1 MSQNMELLGTAF
13 RVFCEHTRVMAE
25 ERKSTVDWYENCARW
40 YRQEG
45 KRCVDDAL
53 LLSDEEYDLAEEQ
66 KKLLRSMGRHAWNMA
81 TAMDNS
87 IQRVSDAKKRYAVVV
102 LSNKELR

>member
-13 RVFCEHTRVMAE
+13 RVFKKHTRVMAE
-25 ERKSTVDWYENCARW
+25 ERKNTVDWYKNCARW

-45 KRCVDDAL
+45 QRCVDDAYWL
-53 LLSDEEYDLAEEQ
+53 GDEEYDLAEEQ
-66 KKLLRSMGRHAWNMA
+66 KALLRSMGRYAWDMA
-81 TAMDNS
+81 TAMENS

>member
-1 MSQNMELLGTAF
+1 MTDYKTLGKAF
-13 RVFCEHTRVMAE
+13 SVFCKHTRVMAE
-25 ERKSTVDWYENCARW
+25 ERKSTVDWYKNCARW

-45 KRCVDDAL
+45 QRCVDDAYW
-53 LLSDEEYDLAEEQ
+53 LSDEEYALAEEQ
-66 KKLLRSMGRHAWNMA
+66 KSLLRSMGCHAWDMA
-81 TAMDNS
+81 TAMENS

>member
-1 MSQNMELLGTAF
+1 MTDYKTLGQAF
-13 RVFCEHTRVMAE
+13 SVFCKHTRVMAE
-25 ERKSTVDWYENCARW
+25 ERKNTVDWYKNCARW

-45 KRCVDDAL
+45 QRLVDDAYW
-53 LLSDEEYDLAEEQ
+53 LSDEEYALAEEQ
-66 KKLLRSMGRHAWNMA
+66 KALLRSMGYYAWDVA
-81 TAMDNS
+81 TAMENS